1 MDSLKQKF
9 FESIISIL
17 PVMIVISIVATILNF
32 SVATVVSIFISTILL
47 LFGISL
53 FTYGSELSMIEI
65 GKEVGSKLVNTRKP
79 ILIILVSFIVGII
92 ITIAEPDLKVLAD
105 QMTAINPYIFI
116 TFVGIGVGL
125 FLSLATIRI
134 LYQIDLKLIL
144 ILSYGLIILFMFLVD
159 KQLIPISFDAGGVTT
174 GPMSV
179 PFILAMGL
187 GFSKARSRKESKND
201 SFGLV
206 ALCSI
211 GPILTVL
218 VLSLFM
224 KNNMNYTYIENIGI
238 ETTNISELLNSY
250 IVQIIPILKDV
261 FLSLLPILLLFI
273 IFNIITKSIQ
283 KQKLKRVIFGIV
295 LSYIGLVLF
304 FIGVTCGYTK
314 VAYLIG
320 INLFEKQELLI
331 ILGIVIGFII
341 VKAEPAVAVLTD
353 QIEKISLGSIS
364 KKVMNNSIA
373 VGVSLA
379 ITLSILRV
387 LIGLDIMPFL
397 LIGYLLSLFLMFITP
412 KLFTML
418 AFDAGGAVTG
428 PMTTS
433 FLLPMII
440 GICYIKGGNVLT
452 DAFGVVAL
460 VALSPLLTIQ
470 LLGVIYKVKTKIK
483 EIQQGVDESIVEYDW
498 KCNNG

>member
-17 PVMIVISIVATILNF
+17 PVMIIIMLV
-32 SVATVVSIFISTILL
+32 STILGFSIPTIISVVISTL
-47 LFGISL
+47 LLLIGISL
-53 FTYGSELSMIEI
+53 FTYGSDLSMIEI
-65 GKEVGSKLVNTRKP
+65 GKNVGSKLVNTRKP
-79 ILIILVSFIVGII
+79 FFIFIISFIVGII
-92 ITIAEPDLKVLAD
+92 ITVAEPDLKVLAD

-116 TFVGIGVGL
+116 ICVGLGVGL
-125 FLSLATIRI
+125 FLGLATIRI
-134 LYQIDLKLIL
+134 IYQIDLKLIL
-144 ILSYGLIILFMFLVD
+144 ILSYGIIMLLMFLID
-159 KQLIPISFDAGGVTT
+159 NQLIPVSFDAGGVTT

-211 GPILTVL
+211 GPVL
-218 VLSLFM
+218 MVLLLSIFM
-224 KNNMNYTYIENIGI
+224 KSDMNYTY
-238 ETTNISELLNSY
+238 NISNEITNMNDLIDSY
-250 IVQIIPILKDV
+250 MIQILPTIKSV
-261 FLSLLPILLLFI
+261 FLSLFPILALFI
-273 IFNIITKSIQ
+273 IFNIATKSIQ
-283 KQKLKRVIFGIV
+283 KQKLNRVILGLT
-295 LSYIGLVLF
+295 LSFIGLVLF
-304 FIGVTCGYTK
+304 FIGVASGYTK

-320 INLFEKQELLI
+320 INLYDKPELLI
-331 ILGIVIGFII
+331 ILGIIIGFVI
-341 VKAEPAVAVLTD
+341 VKAEPAVAVLTE

-364 KKVMNNSIA
+364 RRVMNNAIA
-373 VGVSLA
+373 LGVSLA
-379 ITLSILRV
+379 ITISIIRV
-387 LIGLDIMPFL
+387 ITGIEILPFL
-397 LIGYLLSLFLMFITP
+397 LIGYLLSLLLMFVTP
-412 KLFTML
+412 KLFTMV

-433 FLLPMII
+433 FLLPLII
-440 GICYIKGGNVLT
+440 GICYISGGNVLT

-470 LLGVIYKVKTKIK
+470 ILGVIYKIKTKIK
-483 EIQQGVDESIVEYDW
+483 DYQTGADETIIEYDW

>member
-17 PVMIVISIVATILNF
+17 PVMIIIMFVSTILNF
-32 SVATVVSIFISTILL
+32 SLPTLISVVVSTLL
-47 LFGISL
+47 LLIGISL
-53 FTYGSELSMIEI
+53 FTYGSDLSMIEI
-65 GKEVGSKLVNTRKP
+65 GKSVGSKLVNTRKP
-79 ILIILVSFIVGII
+79 FLIFIISFIVGIF

-116 TFVGIGVGL
+116 TCVGLGVGL
-125 FLSLATIRI
+125 FLGLSTMRI
-134 LYQIDLKLIL
+134 IYQINLKVIL
-144 ILSYGLIILFMFLVD
+144 LLSYGLIILLMFLVD
-159 KQLIPISFDAGGVTT
+159 KQMLPVSFDAGGVTT

-187 GFSKARSRKESKND
+187 GFSKSRSRKESKND

-211 GPILTVL
+211 GPVLTVL
-218 VLSLFM
+218 LLSIFM
-224 KNNMNYTYIENIGI
+224 KGDMSYTY
-238 ETTNISELLNSY
+238 NISSEMTNMSDLFNSY
-250 IVQIIPILKDV
+250 VVQIIPTIKDV
-261 FLSLLPILLLFI
+261 FLSLSPILILFI

-283 KQKLKRVIFGIV
+283 KQKLNRVILGLFV
-295 LSYIGLVLF
+295 SYLGLVLF
-304 FIGVTCGYTK
+304 FIGVTSGYMK

-320 INLFEKQELLI
+320 MNLYDKQELLI
-331 ILGIVIGFII
+331 VLGIIIGFVI
-341 VKAEPAVAVLTD
+341 VKAEPAVAVLTE

-364 KKVMNNSIA
+364 RRVMNNAIA
-373 VGVSLA
+373 LGVALA

-387 LIGLDIMPFL
+387 LNGIDILPFL
-397 LIGYLLSLFLMFITP
+397 LGGYLLSLLLMFITP
-412 KLFTML
+412 KLFTMV
-418 AFDAGGAVTG
+418 AFDAGGAVSG

-433 FLLPMII
+433 FLLPLII
-440 GICYIKGGNVLT
+440 GICYATGGNVLT

-470 LLGVIYKVKTKIK
+470 ILGVIYKIKTKIK
-483 EIQQGVDESIVEYDW
+483 DYQVGADETIIEYDW

>member
-9 FESIISIL
+9 FDSILSIL
-17 PVMIVISIVATILNF
+17 PVMIVMMIISTILNF
-32 SVATVVSIFISTILL
+32 SVPTLISIVISTLL
-47 LFGISL
+47 LLIGISL

-79 ILIILVSFIVGII
+79 LFIFLISFIVGII
-92 ITIAEPDLKVLAD
+92 ITIAEPDLKVLANE
-105 QMTAINPYIFI
+105 MTAINPYIFI
-116 TFVGIGVGL
+116 ICVSLGVGL
-125 FLSLATIRI
+125 FLSIATMRI
-134 LYQIDLKLIL
+134 IYQIDLKIIL
-144 ILSYGLIILFMFLVD
+144 ILSYGLIILFMFLVN
-159 KQLIPISFDAGGVTT
+159 KELIPISFDAGGVTT

-187 GFSKARSRKESKND
+187 GFSKSRSRKESKND

-211 GPILTVL
+211 GPVL
-218 VLSLFM
+218 MVLILSLFM
-224 KNNMNYTYIENIGI
+224 NGNMEYTY
-238 ETTNISELLNSY
+238 NISGEASSMNELVDLY
-250 IVQIIPILKDV
+250 LMQIIPTLKDV
-261 FLSLLPILLLFI
+261 FLSLLPILILFI
-273 IFNIITKSIQ
+273 IFNVINKSIQ
-283 KQKLKRVIFGIV
+283 KQKLKRVILGLIV
-295 LSYIGLVLF
+295 SYIGLVLF
-304 FIGVTCGYTK
+304 FIGVTSGYTK

-331 ILGIVIGFII
+331 ILGIIIGFII
-341 VKAEPAVAVLTD
+341 VKAEPAVAVLTE

-364 KKVMNNSIA
+364 KKVMNNAIA
-373 VGVSLA
+373 LGVSLA
-379 ITLSILRV
+379 ITISILRV
-387 LIGLDIMPFL
+387 LIGLEILPFL
-397 LIGYLLSLFLMFITP
+397 LVGYLLSLFLMFFTP
-412 KLFTML
+412 KLFTMV

-433 FLLPMII
+433 FLLPLII

-470 LLGVIYKVKTKIK
+470 ILGVIYKIKTKIK
-483 EIQQGVDESIVEYDW
+483 DSQIGIDETIIEYDW

>member
-9 FESIISIL
+9 LDSIVSIL
-17 PVMIVISIVATILNF
+17 PVMIVIMIVATILNF
-32 SVATVVSIFISTILL
+32 SVLTVASITISTLL
-47 LFGISL
+47 LLVGISL

-65 GKEVGSKLVNTRKP
+65 GKELGSKLVNTRKP
-79 ILIILVSFIVGII
+79 FLIFIVSFIVGII
-92 ITIAEPDLKVLAD
+92 ITVAEPDLKVLAN

-116 TFVGIGVGL
+116 ICVGIGVGL
-125 FLSLATIRI
+125 FLTIATIRI
-134 LYQIDLKLIL
+134 IYQIDLKLIL
-144 ILSYGLIILFMFLVD
+144 ILSYGLIILLMFLVD
-159 KQLIPISFDAGGVTT
+159 KRLIPISFDAGGVTT

-211 GPILTVL
+211 GPIFTVL
-218 VLSLFM
+218 LLSLFM
-224 KNNMNYTYIENIGI
+224 KGNMEYTYNIYG
-238 ETTNISELLNSY
+238 EATSLTELVNSY
-250 IVQIIPILKDV
+250 IVLIVPVLKDV
-261 FLSLLPILLLFI
+261 FLSLLPILILFI
-273 IFNIITKSIQ
+273 IFNIKTKAIQ
-283 KQKLKRVIFGIV
+283 SHKLIRVILGLI
-295 LSYIGLVLF
+295 LAYIGLVLF
-304 FIGVTCGYTK
+304 FIGVSAGYMK

-320 INLFEKQELLI
+320 MNLFEKQELLI
-331 ILGIVIGFII
+331 IVGIVIGFIV
-341 VKAEPAVAVLTD
+341 VKAEPAVSVLTE
-353 QIEKISLGSIS
+353 QIEKISSGSIS
-364 KKVMNNSIA
+364 KRVMKNSIA
-373 VGVSLA
+373 IGVSIA

-387 LIGLDIMPFL
+387 LIGLDIIPIL
-397 LIGYLLSLFLMFITP
+397 LIGYIISLLLMFVSP

-440 GICYIKGGNVLT
+440 GICYINGGNVLT

-470 LLGVIYKVKTKIK
+470 LLGVIYKIKTRIK
-483 EIQQGVDESIVEYDW
+483 DSQLGIDESIIEYDW
-498 KCNNG
+498 KCTNG